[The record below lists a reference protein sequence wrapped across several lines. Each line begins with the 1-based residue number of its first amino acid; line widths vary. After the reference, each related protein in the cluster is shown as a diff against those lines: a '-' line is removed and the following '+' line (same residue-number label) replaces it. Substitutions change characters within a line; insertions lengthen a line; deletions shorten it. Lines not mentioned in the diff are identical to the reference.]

1 MENTDLA
8 NAIRFLSVDAVQ
20 AAKSGHPG
28 MPMGMADIALVLW
41 RDHLKHNPA
50 DPDWFNRDRFV
61 LSNGHGSMLL
71 YSLLHLT
78 GYKLSIE
85 DLKDFRKLKS
95 KTPGHPEYDPAIGV
109 ETTTGPLGQGLGN
122 AVGMALAE
130 KNLSETFN
138 KDGMN
143 LIDHFTYTFLGDGCL
158 MEGIS
163 HEVCSFAGTHKLGK
177 LICFYDQNGISIDG
191 EIDLWFTDDTVKRF
205 ESYGWHVEQIDG
217 HDFEQIDQ
225 AILKAQ
231 KETSK
236 PSLICCK
243 TVIGFGSPNKSGTA
257 GIHGSPL
264 GDDEIEITR
273 KALNWIYEPFE
284 IPEEIYQEWNAI
296 EKGETSQNEWI
307 NVVSEYLDKFPEDYK
322 EFMRRIANLTP
333 QDFSERFE
341 SLINECLQNE
351 ASMATR
357 KASQVCLDHFCEYL
371 PELLGGSA
379 DLTGSNNTFSKHNS
393 ELTPDNGGGSHIY
406 YGVREFG
413 MVAMM
418 NGMCLHG
425 GIRPYGGTFLV
436 FMDYAR
442 NAVRLSAMMQLPNIY
457 VFTHDSI
464 GLGEDGPTHQPIEHL
479 VTLRSTPNLYNWRP
493 ADLTET
499 AVAWKNAI
507 VCDSPTCLILSR
519 QSLPKLPLT
528 KDHISQIDNGGYV
541 LRDSDNPK
549 INLIATG
556 SEVQLAI
563 EAYDLLAEKGISSTV
578 ISMPCL
584 DIFLEQSE
592 DFQESVIR
600 PDTPC
605 LVIEAAHPNSWYQL
619 LGKDDAVMGMTAFGE
634 SAPGNIL
641 FEEFGFTTDEVVKKA
656 TQLIK

>member
-122 AVGMALAE
+122 AVGIALAE
-130 KNLSETFN
+130 KNLSQTFN

-296 EKGETSQNEWI
+296 EKGETCQNDWI

-333 QDFSERFE
+333 EDFSERFE

-507 VCDSPTCLILSR
+507 ICDSPTSLILSR

-619 LGKDDAVMGMTAFGE
+619 LGKDDAVMGMTTFGE

>member
-1 MENTDLA
+1 MC
-8 NAIRFLSVDAVQ
+8 IRDS
-20 AAKSGHPG
+20 
-28 MPMGMADIALVLW
+28 
-41 RDHLKHNPA
+41 
-50 DPDWFNRDRFV
+50 
-61 LSNGHGSMLL
+61 
-71 YSLLHLT
+71 
-78 GYKLSIE
+78 
-85 DLKDFRKLKS
+85 
-95 KTPGHPEYDPAIGV
+95 
-109 ETTTGPLGQGLGN
+109 
-122 AVGMALAE
+122 
-130 KNLSETFN
+130 
-138 KDGMN
+138 
-143 LIDHFTYTFLGDGCL
+143 
-158 MEGIS
+158 
-163 HEVCSFAGTHKLGK
+163 
-177 LICFYDQNGISIDG
+177 
-191 EIDLWFTDDTVKRF
+191 
-205 ESYGWHVEQIDG
+205 
-217 HDFEQIDQ
+217 
-225 AILKAQ
+225 
-231 KETSK
+231 
-236 PSLICCK
+236 
-243 TVIGFGSPNKSGTA
+243 
-257 GIHGSPL
+257 
-264 GDDEIEITR
+264 
-273 KALNWIYEPFE
+273 YEPFE

-296 EKGETSQNEWI
+296 EKGETSQNDWI

-333 QDFSERFE
+333 KDFSERFE
-341 SLINECLQNE
+341 FLINECLQNE
-351 ASMATR
+351 ASMSTR

-619 LGKDDAVMGMTAFGE
+619 LGKDDAVMGMTTFGE

-656 TQLIK
+656 IQLIK